1 MPRPIYHIRQSIGSA
16 NRRHLPL
23 CEKSDFE
30 KGNTIRV
37 LYKKGIEM
45 DIRES
50 ENGTA
55 ETRRAARASV
65 DERVLLHGGGGGC
78 AAVRRLL
85 IPHVCE

>member
-1 MPRPIYHIRQSIGSA
+1 
-16 NRRHLPL
+16 
-23 CEKSDFE
+23 
-30 KGNTIRV
+30 
-37 LYKKGIEM
+37 M

-65 DERVLLHGGGGGC
+65 NERVLYGGGGGC

>member
-1 MPRPIYHIRQSIGSA
+1 MGVRIVGTYRSA
-16 NRRHLPL
+16 KKATLKRGTQL
-23 CEKSDFE
+23 EYFK
-30 KGNTIRV
+30 
-37 LYKKGIEM
+37 KKGIEM

-65 DERVLLHGGGGGC
+65 NGRVLLCGGGGGC

>member
-1 MPRPIYHIRQSIGSA
+1 
-16 NRRHLPL
+16 
-23 CEKSDFE
+23 
-30 KGNTIRV
+30 
-37 LYKKGIEM
+37 M

-65 DERVLLHGGGGGC
+65 NERVLLYGGGGGC